1 MTAAARVVALGM
13 MKIHERVALEWPAS
27 RGLVLGPHPLD
38 SNQVPGRC
46 QDSCWRGGIDR
57 GTALPRRQ
65 VTCFDPTFN
74 EGLVMTDTRTRRI
87 LVVTDHAEPTMDLMN
102 ALVRRSENDD
112 VQFRLI
118 VLNPARAEVHLLHP
132 ERHDK
137 AAQAEQALH
146 RVLPRIQA
154 ATHADVVGSVSVRND
169 PMDAI
174 EAALADEPVDEIML
188 AVPPH
193 RLSSWLHQDLPH
205 RLTHWGLP
213 VQTVATTTDQSSS
226 LD

>member
-1 MTAAARVVALGM
+1 
-13 MKIHERVALEWPAS
+13 
-27 RGLVLGPHPLD
+27 
-38 SNQVPGRC
+38 
-46 QDSCWRGGIDR
+46 
-57 GTALPRRQ
+57 
-65 VTCFDPTFN
+65 
-74 EGLVMTDTRTRRI
+74 
-87 LVVTDHAEPTMDLMN
+87 LVVTDHAEPTPALMD
-102 ALVRRSENDD
+102 ALVHRSENDD

-137 AAQAEQALH
+137 AAEAEQALH
-146 RVLPRIQA
+146 RVLPQIRKAI
-154 ATHADVVGSVSVRND
+154 HADVVGSVSVRHD

-193 RLSSWLHQDLPH
+193 RLSTWLHQDLAH

-213 VQTVATTTDQSSS
+213 VQTVASAAEQSSS
-226 LD
+226 